1 MITSVIQAGF
11 GNQLFQYAFAY
22 SIARRLSSQL
32 ILDISFFDYFKKSNP
47 YNLREYNLDKLS
59 IEYKSIIN
67 SPGRYWKYK
76 LASRYNYAVLKNIL
90 GHKNLIIEDISK
102 CREYQPSV
110 ISAVN
115 QESVLYG
122 FWQNTG
128 YFNAYISDLRRM
140 FRPSYIVSEE
150 VERTIEDI
158 DKCISVGVHIRRG
171 DFLNL
176 GWSKGEDYYMNAI
189 NAMRS
194 KLPAPRFYIVSDD
207 TAWCRKTFN
216 TMSDIVVLEMSG
228 QYKDIDEFFIL
239 SKCRH
244 QIISESTFGWW
255 AAYLNDTDNKL
266 IAIPSDAVGEIFSS
280 LPNTLKL

>member
-1 MITSVIQAGF
+1 
-11 GNQLFQYAFAY
+11 
-22 SIARRLSSQL
+22 
-32 ILDISFFDYFKKSNP
+32 
-47 YNLREYNLDKLS
+47 
-59 IEYKSIIN
+59 
-67 SPGRYWKYK
+67 
-76 LASRYNYAVLKNIL
+76 
-90 GHKNLIIEDISK
+90 
-102 CREYQPSV
+102 
-110 ISAVN
+110 
-115 QESVLYG
+115 
-122 FWQNTG
+122 
-128 YFNAYISDLRRM
+128 
-140 FRPSYIVSEE
+140 
-150 VERTIEDI
+150 
-158 DKCISVGVHIRRG
+158 
-171 DFLNL
+171 
-176 GWSKGEDYYMNAI
+176 
-189 NAMRS
+189 MRS